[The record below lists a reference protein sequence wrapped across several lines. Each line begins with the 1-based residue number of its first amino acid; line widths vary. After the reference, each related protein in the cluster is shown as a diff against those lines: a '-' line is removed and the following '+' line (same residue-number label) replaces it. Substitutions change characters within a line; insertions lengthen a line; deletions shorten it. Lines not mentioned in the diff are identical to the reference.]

1 MLLPSF
7 SRNFS
12 SQSPPSLIVR
22 LFYFLHYYSILPIFL
37 IFFRAHPY
45 RFFYVR
51 ITFFFSEN
59 EQITERLQMLNF
71 SAKIQYYSLHHYVNH
86 KRVVVDN

>member
-1 MLLPSF
+1 MLLRSF

-22 LFYFLHYYSILPIFL
+22 LFYFLHYYSILPIFHH
-37 IFFRAHPY
+37 FFFQAHPD
-45 RFFYVR
+45 RFFYLR
-51 ITFFFSEN
+51 ITFFSEN

-71 SAKIQYYSLHHYVNH
+71 SAKIQYYSLHHLVNH